1 MDFLPPCKPGIH
13 GNSFAHSG
21 YYADDEWVSSYCNI
35 LRFSSSFPAT
45 VDCLRKKTLFFL
57 GDSTVKQ
64 LFDYFMKRLEGNVEI
79 FRGNTFSAEKSAPI
93 LAVDEKHRIN
103 LIYRSH
109 GYPIGDDAVYDI
121 QTIQYLANTLDDMK
135 VGEKSVVIVS
145 IWRYFTPHSESFYE
159 ERIRTIVEAVK
170 RLHTRSL
177 KTLVI
182 FNSANTGNMDTLESV
197 VYNSDW
203 YARNLDAVLRR
214 ELSGYERIG
223 FLDSWEMTNAQL
235 FPHRTLPV
243 GMHVQN
249 LADHLLSYIC
259 PSS

>member
-1 MDFLPPCKPGIH
+1 
-13 GNSFAHSG
+13 
-21 YYADDEWVSSYCNI
+21 
-35 LRFSSSFPAT
+35 
-45 VDCLRKKTLFFL
+45 
-57 GDSTVKQ
+57 
-64 LFDYFMKRLEGNVEI
+64 MKRLEGNVEI
-79 FRGNTFSAEKSAPI
+79 FHRNTFSAEKSAPI

-170 RLHTRSL
+170 RLHTRSP

-203 YARNLDAVLRR
+203 YARNLDAILRR